1 MKKGFIVLILM
12 IIIVSSTSC
21 QVRQNQKPTTYKKSD
36 KASEGLYRIVENI
49 NDIII
54 DVEKAGKLSATFNE
68 STSLIEADI
77 LKEKEKKKEEI
88 KKAWE
93 EINSKIKDSHE
104 SWNKYE
110 KEIMERGAT
119 SEYILKFKNSL
130 NGLTVAVENR
140 ENKDIINYGSKA
152 LFDFSPFLELYKDEF
167 RGETSRI
174 KYYVYQSYLAGEN
187 NELEKAKDLLD
198 MTEEYTAGLRQK
210 IEDDQK
216 KMKIFEKLV
225 LSLQDMKEAINVGNN
240 NLLKIKRDI
249 ILQNIKD
256 IEE

>member
-21 QVRQNQKPTTYKKSD
+21 QVRQNQKPTTYEKSD

-119 SEYILKFKNSL
+119 SEYFK
-130 NGLTVAVENR
+130 
-140 ENKDIINYGSKA
+140 I
-152 LFDFSPFLELYKDEF
+152 
-167 RGETSRI
+167 
-174 KYYVYQSYLAGEN
+174 
-187 NELEKAKDLLD
+187 
-198 MTEEYTAGLRQK
+198 
-210 IEDDQK
+210 
-216 KMKIFEKLV
+216 
-225 LSLQDMKEAINVGNN
+225 
-240 NLLKIKRDI
+240 
-249 ILQNIKD
+249 
-256 IEE
+256 